1 MEESGLGA
9 SAGTIALRE
18 ELSADRPS
26 GLKAIARSGLEAIAY
41 LVRKGIAHLNHK
53 PSIEKF
59 LCGNTVPLF
68 AIGKGEDTRRK

>member
-1 MEESGLGA
+1 MRSRCEKSQ
-9 SAGTIALRE
+9 
-18 ELSADRPS
+18 ADCPS
-26 GLKAIARSGLEAIAY
+26 GLKVIARSGLEAIAY
-41 LVRKGIAHLNHK
+41 LVRKVIAHFNHK